1 MKKLLLNS
9 LLLLVN
15 VCLFAQTGNQAKI
28 DYHLQL
34 QEKQVREICS
44 VQFGEKQEVA
54 LECLKKKFGIPHLV
68 THDAIWFK
76 NVSYGGILF
85 EDVIFRFQTNA
96 KRTYMNSCIFYGKK
110 NKMEYVSLD
119 FNLLLN
125 KLKKYDLGASTENM
139 FWTGGIS
146 PLWDGK
152 SDIFGTPMY
161 VPAIMLD
168 IKKVDNGLCFLRLI
182 YGQEQLCPF
191 EYVKEDF

>member
-1 MKKLLLNS
+1 
-9 LLLLVN
+9 
-15 VCLFAQTGNQAKI
+15 
-28 DYHLQL
+28 
-34 QEKQVREICS
+34 
-44 VQFGEKQEVA
+44 
-54 LECLKKKFGIPHLV
+54 
-68 THDAIWFK
+68 
-76 NVSYGGILF
+76 
-85 EDVIFRFQTNA
+85 
-96 KRTYMNSCIFYGKK
+96 
-110 NKMEYVSLD
+110 MEYVSLD